1 MTVIKITL
9 IESDTVGHKAL
20 QICKIIG
27 NHKTQNISF
36 KMHFKSSQSCI
47 LPNTVVFK
55 RDLKLMKHTNT
66 VCG

>member
-55 RDLKLMKHTNT
+55 ETSNL
-66 VCG
+66 